1 MAIIWAHKI
10 DNRTVNV
17 LTGNLTPRQ
26 WIVSLINLPQNDES
40 ESKSQTFPGTNTRDN
55 AGFFLSRHAC
65 KNAHDRIWCKEVS
78 ILWCLLALRTI
89 ENCVVK
95 FFMLSWKLFFSM
107 RLHSVVLVI
116 LKISNHLETHLDAL
130 KPRKISLQTWC
141 FDAVVMNFVI
151 IHLMPQRHFSSFVA
165 EKSFFSPL
173 FTTTT
178 QHIEILITIKN

>member
-1 MAIIWAHKI
+1 MMQGSL
-10 DNRTVNV
+10 DFM
-17 LTGNLTPRQ
+17 
-26 WIVSLINLPQNDES
+26 VSPCSSHDWELRREIFYVIME
-40 ESKSQTFPGTNTRDN
+40 TF
-55 AGFFLSRHAC
+55 FF
-65 KNAHDRIWCKEVS
+65 I
-78 ILWCLLALRTI
+78 
-89 ENCVVK
+89 
-95 FFMLSWKLFFSM
+95 FSM

-178 QHIEILITIKN
+178 QHIEILITIKLYNRIVKRPKKVLMLSCDLRLQWKAISQHFIAASESPKTVC